1 MKKLIFVL
9 VLLGLG
15 AGGFYMLQSP
25 ASVEVIYPERGP
37 VVDAV
42 YATGSIEPTVMVPI
56 APRVSARLMSL
67 AADEGA
73 KVAKGAL
80 LAQLEDA
87 DLEKALAE
95 QKARGDLAEKEF
107 QRLERLVKAGAVS
120 RQSFE
125 EAASNLEAV
134 RAAQAKIEA
143 EKSYLRLEAPE
154 DGVILRRD
162 GEVGQ
167 MMPANAPVFWMS
179 CCAPMRVTA
188 EVDEEDV
195 VDVRPGLPVLIS
207 ADAFGDKIFKGK
219 VQSITPKGDA
229 VSRSYRVRITLDD
242 DAGLMA
248 GMTAESNIIVAERKD
263 VLLVPSDAVDNGAVW
278 VVKDGKLEKRDVK
291 MGVRTKNAAEIIS
304 GLTAEDAVVKDPM
317 PDMTQGKDVRT
328 VKADW
333 SPQQK

>member
-1 MKKLIFVL
+1 MKKLILVL
-9 VLLGLG
+9 VLLGLS
-15 AGGFYMLQSP
+15 AGGFYFFQRP
-25 ASVEVIYPERGP
+25 KSVEVIYPVRGQ

-42 YATGSIEPTVMVPI
+42 YATGSVEPTIMVPI

-67 AADEGA
+67 AADEGFQ
-73 KVAKGAL
+73 VTKGAL

-95 QKARGDLAEKEF
+95 QKARADLAEKEF
-107 QRLERLVKAGAVS
+107 LRLERLVKAGAVS
-120 RQSFE
+120 RQSFD

-134 RAAQAKIEA
+134 RAAQEQIEA
-143 EKSYLRLEAPE
+143 QKSYLRLEAPE

-167 MMPANAPVFWMS
+167 MMPANTPVFWMS
-179 CCAPMRVTA
+179 CCAPLRVTA
-188 EVDEEDV
+188 EVDEEDI
-195 VDVRPGLPVLIS
+195 VDVKPGLPVLIS

-229 VSRSYRVRITLDD
+229 VSRSYRVRITLED

-263 VLLVPSDAVDNGAVW
+263 VLLVPTDAIDNGAVW

-291 MGVRTKNAAEIIS
+291 TGVRAKNATEIVS
-304 GLTAEDAVVKDPM
+304 GVALQDAVVKEPSEGM
-317 PDMTQGKDVRT
+317 MQAQSVRI
-328 VKADW
+328 VKTDW